1 MKLAPLLLAISLI
14 VTSCSSGAT
23 GGARFKK
30 GECIEQ
36 PWGAYIFQ
44 VAEISEDTYFL
55 YKVGY
60 MGKEIVKLDFKVA
73 HKEYVTAQ
81 CP

>member
-1 MKLAPLLLAISLI
+1 MKIILLAFILVI
-14 VTSCSSGAT
+14 IGCSSAAT
-23 GGARFKK
+23 GGAQFSK
-30 GECIEQ
+30 GKCIEQ

-44 VAEISEDTYFL
+44 IADSTNQTYYL

-60 MGKEIVKLDFKVA
+60 MGKEIVKLPFEIA
-73 HKEYVTAQ
+73 HKEYVETA

>member
-1 MKLAPLLLAISLI
+1 MKIVFFISILFI
-14 VTSCSSGAT
+14 IGCSSGAT
-23 GGARFKK
+23 GGAKFSK
-30 GECIEQ
+30 GKCIEQ

-44 VAEISEDTYFL
+44 VAEHSNDTYFL

-60 MGKEIVKLDFKVA
+60 MGKEIIKVPFEVV
-73 HKEYVTAQ
+73 HKDYVGTA